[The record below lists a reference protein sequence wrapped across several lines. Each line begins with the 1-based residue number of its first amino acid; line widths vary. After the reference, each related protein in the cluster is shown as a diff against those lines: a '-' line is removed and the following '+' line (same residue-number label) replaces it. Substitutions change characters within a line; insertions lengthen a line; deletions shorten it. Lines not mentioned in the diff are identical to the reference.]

1 METELEVHLSSLRLV
16 NEKLDKVL
24 LVKSDTFQLA
34 LWVSR
39 QLVPSEILALRTEIL
54 RTGLWKKLIRTWQDQ
69 LLPGTAFTPVDEEEA
84 QDDGYGSNH
93 ITDCRIK

>member
-1 METELEVHLSSLRLV
+1 METELQVHLSSLRLV

-24 LVKSDTFQLA
+24 LVKSDIFQLA

-54 RTGLWKKLIRTWQDQ
+54 RYGLFFHAESQDAKPMKNRGKAIKKHFSTLETER
-69 LLPGTAFTPVDEEEA
+69 A
-84 QDDGYGSNH
+84 H
-93 ITDCRIK
+93 